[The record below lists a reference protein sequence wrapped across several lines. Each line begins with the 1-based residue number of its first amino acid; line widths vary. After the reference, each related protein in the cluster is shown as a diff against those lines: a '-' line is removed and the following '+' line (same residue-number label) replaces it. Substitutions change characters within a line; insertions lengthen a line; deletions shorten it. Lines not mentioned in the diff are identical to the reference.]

1 MKLKFNTVSVTISGD
16 YYQIL
21 FHDDLDTE
29 DEPYF
34 MIQSQFEFYDGGI
47 CNFESN
53 EEVLSE
59 HCKANMADLSKNML
73 RLSYG
78 KKIPR
83 DIEIT
88 FGLGCT
94 DFKNLASTL
103 KEMIP
108 ETIINEE

>member
-1 MKLKFNTVSVTISGD
+1 MKLQFNAVSVTISGD

-34 MIQSQFEFYDGGI
+34 MIQRQFEFHDGGI

-53 EEVLSE
+53 DESLSE
-59 HCKANMADLSKNML
+59 HCKANVADLSKNML

-78 KKIPR
+78 KKIQQ

-88 FGLGCT
+88 FELGCT
-94 DFKNLASTL
+94 DFKNLVSTM

-108 ETIINEE
+108 ETIINE